1 MARPSKLQ
9 SKAPQETNRDVVAF
23 LILFLLSVLP
33 YSNILFNLFVY
44 DDGFQV
50 VANPYAHSFRYLRQ
64 IFTTS
69 VWSFQG
75 AQGVSNYY
83 RPIMTF
89 GYLLTY
95 QIAGVV
101 PFSFHL
107 ANIVLN
113 AIVVCLVFLILRLF
127 SGERVAFVAAGLFA
141 LHPIHTEPV
150 AWIAAVTDLELGVF
164 YLATFLLYLKLPE
177 AKNKSLARAMMCA
190 CFALAMLSKEQAMT
204 LPFLATL
211 FEHFYRDD
219 RSTTTRK
226 EKFSRYG
233 SLWIVAALYL
243 TVRIVVMGGFASVIM
258 RPNLSW
264 YATGL
269 TAVALIGG
277 YLGKLIWPARLS
289 PFYAFYASQH
299 FNDAGVLLGLAS
311 LALCA
316 IFFAMFWRRAR
327 IVSFAF
333 LWIFLPLGPVLNARW
348 MPASVFGE
356 RYLYFPSLGFCW
368 LVAWGAVQLWNGSV
382 PAIPRL
388 VTHAVP
394 ALLCIVALVYGV
406 KTISRNRDWRDD
418 ETLYRSVI
426 ETQGDM
432 SLIRSNLGSIAL
444 DRGNLQLAERD
455 WLDALATGPTNVH
468 ALDSMALLRQM
479 QHRYFEA
486 MDYSARALRTRPED
500 TYGRVTLAETLAAMG
515 RAAEADWQFRIAA
528 ALSPL
533 STSAHNSYGK
543 FLLAQG
549 RLEDARAQYERS
561 VDADFNA
568 DAYDQLGDIYLDWK
582 DLPRAEK
589 AFRHALTGNPF
600 DSHAHF
606 GLGRVL
612 EFTSRP
618 AEALREY
625 ESGLAMDPSD
635 AVAKAAANR
644 LRVSAS
650 PQTGVR

>member
-1 MARPSKLQ
+1 M
-9 SKAPQETNRDVVAF
+9 NRDVVTF
-23 LILFLLSVLP
+23 LILFLLAFLP
-33 YSNILFNLFVY
+33 YVNIFFNAFVY

-50 VANPYAHSFRYLRQ
+50 VGNPYAHSFRYLRQ

-83 RPIMTF
+83 RPIMTL

-95 QIAGVV
+95 QIAGLV

-107 ANIVLN
+107 ANIMLN
-113 AIVVCLVFLILRLF
+113 GIVVWLVFLILRRF
-127 SGERVAFVAAGLFA
+127 SGERVALVAAGLFA

-150 AWIAAVTDLELGVF
+150 AWIAAVTDLELAVF
-164 YLATFLLYLKLPE
+164 YLGTFLVYLKLPE
-177 AKNKSLARAMMCA
+177 AKSKSWPRAAMCA
-190 CFALAMLSKEQAMT
+190 CFALALLSKEQAMT
-204 LPFLATL
+204 LPVLVML
-211 FEHFYRDD
+211 FEHFYRED

-233 SLWIVAALYL
+233 PLWIVAALYL
-243 TVRIVVMGGFASVIM
+243 TVRAAVMGGFASLIM

-264 YATGL
+264 YETGL
-269 TAVALIGG
+269 SAVALVGG

-289 PFYAFYASQH
+289 PFYVFYASRH
-299 FNDAGVLLGLAS
+299 FTDSKVLLGLAGMV
-311 LALCA
+311 LCA
-316 IFFAMFWRRAR
+316 ILFAALWKRAH
-327 IVSFAF
+327 IVSFAL
-333 LWIFLPLGPVLNARW
+333 LWVFLPLGPVLNARW

-356 RYLYFPSLGFCW
+356 RYLYLPSLGFCW
-368 LVAWGAVQLWNGSV
+368 LVAWGAVQIWNRSV

-388 VTHAVP
+388 ITYAVP
-394 ALLCIVALVYGV
+394 ALLCIVALVYAL
-406 KTISRNRDWRDD
+406 KTVSRNRDWRAD
-418 ETLYRSVI
+418 EILYRRVI
-426 ETQGDM
+426 ETQGDT
-432 SLIRSNLGSIAL
+432 SLMRSNLASIAF
-444 DRGNLQLAERD
+444 DRGNSALADSE
-455 WLDALATGPTNVH
+455 WLDALAIGPSNVY
-468 ALDSMALLRQM
+468 ALDGLALLRQT
-479 QHRYFEA
+479 QHRYLEA
-486 MDYSARALRTRPED
+486 MDYSGRALRVRPAF
-500 TYGRVTLAETLAAMG
+500 TMGHINLAETLAAMG
-515 RAAEADWQFRIAA
+515 RVAEADWQFRIAT

-533 STSAHNSYGK
+533 STRAHNSYGK

-549 RLEDARAQYERS
+549 RSEDARAEYERS
-561 VDADFNA
+561 VAADFNT
-568 DAYDQLGDIYLDWK
+568 DAYDQLGEIYLAWQ

-644 LRVSAS
+644 LRPSAT
-650 PQTGVR
+650 PQTIPH